1 MGANQN
7 KHKEKKDPI
16 EQKKNPKRQ
25 KKEEISLIKCT
36 YLIKDNN
43 YTQIINNKDGECI
56 NEDIDKKIK
65 IYIDGKKLD
74 LEHKIKFGGSG
85 EYTINFIIEEK
96 LTDMS
101 FMFQNCWSLKRVEFI
116 SVETDQVGSMVSM
129 FQNCY
134 ELEYVDLSYFDA
146 LQVIKM
152 NDMFP

>member
-7 KHKEKKDPI
+7 KHREKKVPKVNQK
-16 EQKKNPKRQ
+16 EQKANLKRQ

-65 IYIDGKKLD
+65 IYIDGKKFD

-101 FMFQNCWSLKRVEFI
+101 FMSKLVVWFLCFKTV
-116 SVETDQVGSMVSM
+116 
-129 FQNCY
+129 
-134 ELEYVDLSYFDA
+134 
-146 LQVIKM
+146 M
-152 NDMFP
+152 N

>member
-7 KHKEKKDPI
+7 KHKEKKDPK

-85 EYTINFIIEEK
+85 EYTINFI
-96 LTDMS
+96 
-101 FMFQNCWSLKRVEFI
+101 FI
-116 SVETDQVGSMVSM
+116 
-129 FQNCY
+129 
-134 ELEYVDLSYFDA
+134 YF
-146 LQVIKM
+146 
-152 NDMFP
+152 